1 MNRSV
6 RYLWIL
12 MIAQACALGLV
23 FGWRV
28 CRRPSPYVPVKK
40 TFADLH
46 GGLIVTLDMFKADC
60 GRYPTTSEAWKVLMN
75 PPADGSLNG
84 WRGPYLEPS
93 RVPEDPWG
101 HAYVYRFPSTHDNTN
116 GFDLFSNGPD
126 GISKTAGSDPDDI
139 NNWDLGSPHAGML
152 HDFNREHRFVAVE
165 RLLLIIPFLF
175 VVRLTVGQ
183 KSRFG
188 RAFIVQNFAPD
199 VLWLLMSMA
208 AVVIA
213 WSAFLHPVVER

>member
-75 PPADGSLNG
+75 PPADGSLKG
-84 WRGPYLEPS
+84 WRGPYLEP
-93 RVPEDPWG
+93 PG
-101 HAYVYRFPSTHDNTN
+101 FPKIRGVTPMFIVFPAPTTIQTVLTCFRTVRMESAKLPAVTRMT
-116 GFDLFSNGPD
+116 SII
-126 GISKTAGSDPDDI
+126 GISGH
-139 NNWDLGSPHAGML
+139 LML
-152 HDFNREHRFVAVE
+152 VCCTISIVSIDS
-165 RLLLIIPFLF
+165 LP
-175 VVRLTVGQ
+175 
-183 KSRFG
+183 SRDCF
-188 RAFIVQNFAPD
+188 
-199 VLWLLMSMA
+199 
-208 AVVIA
+208 
-213 WSAFLHPVVER
+213 